1 MAMAMAAAA
10 TAAATTT
17 SSDTASGS
25 LVGTATRGKGGKLF
39 VKFRGSALRTL
50 RSTPVGGA
58 DQDFVV
64 PPALFAMKFVNR
76 HGRKVAASRKIL
88 KSDGSPAEAV

>member
-1 MAMAMAAAA
+1 MAMAAAA
-10 TAAATTT
+10 TATAA
-17 SSDTASGS
+17 ANNAGGC
-25 LVGTATRGKGGKLF
+25 LVGAATRGKGGKLF